1 MIRPIVRIVN
11 ARIVQVIAVL
21 CLLFGHGWAWAQTA
35 QLSEVFI
42 DARQP
47 AYVTYQALSV
57 DTPAIARQEMLGYA
71 NLDGVTLV
79 TWDLFRDNVDK
90 FIASGIRINEY
101 PKNKTALG
109 ILAMLKAKP
118 GRPVSIT
125 WNGGIATS
133 FFDFQ
138 LAVETFEAFQENPVQ
153 YEIDRDAGEFGDS
166 LDPDRQL
173 RAMMEGAQGSLF

>member
-1 MIRPIVRIVN
+1 MRLLSAPIIL
-11 ARIVQVIAVL
+11 AIAVV
-21 CLLFGHGWAWAQTA
+21 CLLLGHGTAWAQSIK
-35 QLSEVFI
+35 LSEVFI

-47 AYVTYQALSV
+47 AYVTYQALSI

-79 TWDLFRDNVDK
+79 KWDLFRDNVDK

-153 YEIDRDAGEFGDS
+153 YEIDRDAGEFGNS

-173 RAMMEGAQGSLF
+173 RAMMDGTQGSPF

>member
-1 MIRPIVRIVN
+1 MRVVT
-11 ARIVQVIAVL
+11 ARIVQLITVL
-21 CLLFGHGWAWAQTA
+21 SLFFGQGAWAQGV

-47 AYVTYQALSV
+47 AYVTYQALSLK
-57 DTPAIARQEMLGYA
+57 TPPLARQEMLGYA

-79 TWDLFRDNVDK
+79 KWDLFRDNVDK

-101 PKNKTALG
+101 SKNKTALS
-109 ILAMLKAKP
+109 ILTMLKTKP

-138 LAVETFEAFQENPVQ
+138 LAVESFEAFQENPVQ
-153 YEIDRDAGEFGDS
+153 YEIDRDAGEFGNN
-166 LDPDRQL
+166 LDPAVQL
-173 RAMMEGAQGSLF
+173 RTMLDREQASPF